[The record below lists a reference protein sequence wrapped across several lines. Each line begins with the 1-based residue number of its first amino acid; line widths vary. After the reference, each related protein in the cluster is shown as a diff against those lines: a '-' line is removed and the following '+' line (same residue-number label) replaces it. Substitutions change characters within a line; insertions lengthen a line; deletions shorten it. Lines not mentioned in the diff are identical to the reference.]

1 MTNQLEA
8 KKVASQSGVKIIPG
22 PLTEI
27 QTLSQFRNAG
37 TINLCFVKLHY
48 FCSSYLPTKSK
59 TRWIPTGY

>member
-37 TINLCFVKLHY
+37 TISLRFVKLHY
-48 FCSSYLPTKSK
+48 FYWSYEKQNTLDTH
-59 TRWIPTGY
+59 WLLNL